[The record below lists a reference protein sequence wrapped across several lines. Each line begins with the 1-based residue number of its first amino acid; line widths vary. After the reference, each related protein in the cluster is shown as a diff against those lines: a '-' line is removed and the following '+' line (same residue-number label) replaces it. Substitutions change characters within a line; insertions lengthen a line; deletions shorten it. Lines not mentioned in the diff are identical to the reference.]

1 MRFDLKMTAI
11 YPIEVNPGVEFILPK
26 QKLVLVKS
34 PGPLLSRIPELF
46 AEEETMDFR
55 QEYISNESKANF
67 FFKRVFPSA
76 LQISL

>member
-55 QEYISNESKANF
+55 QE
-67 FFKRVFPSA
+67 
-76 LQISL
+76 